1 MDIDELEPDILDD
14 ADVDATSAGAD
25 ADDESDD
32 KSDKTMDLSSPELTF
47 TVSGYAKDVAVL
59 SLLTAILRKEL
70 ARCYYWAQDLLMS
83 GFPSLF
89 PLFRH
94 IYYDF
99 YYEYPGFEA
108 YLDRKEKCCDN
119 NNNNNN
125 NEGIDGNDHKRNTTF
140 TVIKNLTRLTAN
152 ARVFLWRQMTYCETV
167 MLDYD
172 INRLSLSS
180 DDVTSLLILHIK
192 NNDWF
197 SMCYELRWLFDRDL
211 GTEALTAVYD
221 HYAKSPLRKTVTTK
235 VMQQHHTFIQIL
247 LLIARCEATLTT
259 TDKIARY
266 LTLDKKDQFLING
279 NKTTTTNYE
288 VPPYLQAFHLL
299 DADAYA
305 GADAHHVLSDWLRY
319 VFPHETITY
328 LENLEE
334 NFKFRF

>member
-1 MDIDELEPDILDD
+1 MDIDEMERDILDD
-14 ADVDATSAGAD
+14 ADASAD
-25 ADDESDD
+25 ADDEADD
-32 KSDKTMDLSSPELTF
+32 NADPTMDLSSPELSF

-70 ARCYYWAQDLLMS
+70 PQSYYWAQDLLLS

-108 YLDRKEKCCDN
+108 YLDRKEKSCLTGL
-119 NNNNNN
+119 
-125 NEGIDGNDHKRNTTF
+125 ETEKQLTTF
-140 TVIKNLTRLTAN
+140 TVIKNFTRLTAS

-172 INRLSLSS
+172 INRLSLSPH
-180 DDVTSLLILHIK
+180 DVTSTLILHIK
-192 NNDWF
+192 NHDWF
-197 SMCYELRWLFDRDL
+197 SMCYELRWLFERDL

-221 HYAKSPLRKTVTTK
+221 HYAESPLRKTISTK
-235 VMQQHHTFIQIL
+235 VLQQHHTFIQIL
-247 LLIARCEATLTT
+247 LLIVRCETSLSN

-266 LTLDKKDQFLING
+266 LTLDKKDHLLING
-279 NKTTTTNYE
+279 NKTTTTTTTTTINYE

-299 DADAYA
+299 DEA
-305 GADAHHVLSDWLRY
+305 VLDLEDDSHNVSDWLRY
-319 VFPHETITY
+319 VFPHETVTY